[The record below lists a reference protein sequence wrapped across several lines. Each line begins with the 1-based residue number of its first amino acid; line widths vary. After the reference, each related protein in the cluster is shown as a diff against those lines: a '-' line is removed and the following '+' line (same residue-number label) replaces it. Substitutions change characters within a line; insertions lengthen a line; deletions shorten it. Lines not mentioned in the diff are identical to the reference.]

1 MATIPI
7 IQLLRNNNIYSSRDA
22 ARSALEGQKNN
33 VPDGGVILARYSGTT
48 GEQMIIKTLAGFVSN
63 ISTSENATVTIIDVE
78 GASENVQDAITSAIN
93 KLNKED
99 TAVYGQYVS
108 SVSEAN
114 GIITVTRT
122 PLPSVEKHA
131 SVGEAVTAVTQT
143 NGKIGVEYGRI
154 NALNVSVDD
163 SMNRFHS
170 DNVDGALNH
179 LFTSLN
185 EAMGSVG
192 MIIDGKINAL
202 NSFPSFKSQHIIVS
216 LNQNNGRVDSVFVKE
231 DNIASASL
239 LGTTSDT
246 KDNETAFG
254 RIAKEVAAREDAID
268 ALSTSSK
275 VTLENADGTEGILKV
290 YTIKQGGTTVGTINI
305 PKDLVVTSGS
315 VVKGTWD
322 DGVFTENVSG
332 SGTALKLVIANQTNP
347 VYINTLDLVKDHT
360 SGNGIAISDT
370 NEISVKRDTASENFL
385 TVGADGV
392 KLDGVQN
399 AISAASGHVNTI
411 IDARLGTGVTSEST
425 ATDQFAALSGQ
436 ITSINA
442 TIDSLDAT
450 VTGGSTHVDV
460 TVGQANGKITSVT
473 VANND
478 IASATDLTNE
488 ITNRTNAIKGI
499 SGDTTIDNGKVITAI
514 SQRNGIVSVTAATLG
529 AENVSASTIDSSDA
543 TVAVTGT
550 NVSAQIGS
558 LATSIKS
565 VSTAAA
571 AAHTVVN
578 AKADGH
584 VTVSIAKSEDDSHD
598 VVTIAEKDIASAND
612 LSAEVSARQSADTTL
627 QNNIDTVNST
637 LTTHTANTDV
647 HVTQADKDRWNT
659 PTDLSDYYTKTEVDS
674 KVNDINSTIESYG
687 QVTSQALNDLGTRM
701 DDYGHVTS
709 QSLNDLSTKFGDYYT
724 KTEVDTAISNVDV
737 TGQLQNYY
745 TKTEVDSKDATIQT
759 ALDALSGDTKTKIDA
774 EAQARTSG
782 DTTLQGNI
790 DALSSSTDTKI
801 ANETTARQEADTTL
815 QTNIDNVNSGLTAH
829 TADTTIHVTQAD
841 KDKWNTPTDLSNYYT
856 KAEVDGKDA
865 AINSTI
871 EAYGQVTSQALNDLG
886 TRLDDYG
893 KVTSQSLNDL
903 STKFGDYYTKTE
915 VDEAIANVDVT
926 SQLQNYYTKAEVN
939 GKDATL
945 QTALDALDAHVRE
958 NEDIV
963 SQSLNDLNNRIGN
976 TYVKSYIDALEARIA
991 ELETKFLNMENN
1003 GLQAGE
1009 Y

>member
-7 IQLLRNNNIYSSRDA
+7 IQLLRNNNIYSTRAD

-63 ISTSENATVTIIDVE
+63 ISTHENATVTIIDVE

-93 KLNKED
+93 RLNQED

-108 SVSEAN
+108 SVSEEN

-122 PLPSVEKHA
+122 PLPSVEK
-131 SVGEAVTAVTQT
+131 SVMVGEAVTAVTQT
-143 NGKIGVEYGRI
+143 NGKIGVEYGSI
-154 NALNVSVDD
+154 NAYNVSVKDYRNKFD
-163 SMNRFHS
+163 S
-170 DNVDGALNH
+170 DNVEDVLEELFNFANSGLGSLGAQIGH
-179 LFTSLN
+179 
-185 EAMGSVG
+185 
-192 MIIDGKINAL
+192 
-202 NSFPSFKSQHIIVS
+202 
-216 LNQNNGRVDSVFVKE
+216 
-231 DNIASASL
+231 
-239 LGTTSDT
+239 
-246 KDNETAFG
+246 
-254 RIAKEVAAREDAID
+254 
-268 ALSTSSK
+268 LSTSST
-275 VTLENADGTEGILKV
+275 VTLESTEGTEDGVLKV
-290 YTIKQGGTTVGTINI
+290 YTIRQGDKEVGKINI

-315 VVKGTWD
+315 VVKGNWN

-332 SGTALKLVIANQTNP
+332 SGTALKLVIANQPNP

-360 SGNGIAISDT
+360 AGNGIAISDT
-370 NEISVKRDTASENFL
+370 NVISVVRDSNSEGFL
-385 TVGADGV
+385 TVSESGV

-529 AENVSASTIDSSDA
+529 AENVSASIIDSSDA

-550 NVSAQIGS
+550 KVSEQIAS

-745 TKTEVDSKDATIQT
+745 TKTEVDSKDAT
-759 ALDALSGDTKTKIDA
+759 
-774 EAQARTSG
+774 
-782 DTTLQGNI
+782 
-790 DALSSSTDTKI
+790 
-801 ANETTARQEADTTL
+801 
-815 QTNIDNVNSGLTAH
+815 
-829 TADTTIHVTQAD
+829 
-841 KDKWNTPTDLSNYYT
+841 
-856 KAEVDGKDA
+856 
-865 AINSTI
+865 
-871 EAYGQVTSQALNDLG
+871 
-886 TRLDDYG
+886 
-893 KVTSQSLNDL
+893 
-903 STKFGDYYTKTE
+903 
-915 VDEAIANVDVT
+915 
-926 SQLQNYYTKAEVN
+926 
-939 GKDATL
+939 L
-945 QTALDALDAHVRE
+945 QTALDALDAHVSE

-1003 GLQAGE
+1003 GIETCE

>member
-7 IQLLRNNNIYSSRDA
+7 IQLLRNNNIYSTRAD
-22 ARSALEGQKNN
+22 ARSALELYKKD

-78 GASENVQDAITSAIN
+78 GADKNVQDAITSAIN

-99 TAVYGQYVS
+99 TAAVGQYVS
-108 SVSEAN
+108 SVSEEN
-114 GIITVTRT
+114 GIIKVTRR

-131 SVGEAVTAVTQT
+131 PVGEAVTAVTQT
-143 NGKIGVEYGRI
+143 NGEVGVEYGSI
-154 NALNVSVDD
+154 NAAYVSLTDVHG
-163 SMNRFHS
+163 RFES
-170 DNVDGALNH
+170 DNVGGALEELHTYVNRT
-179 LFTSLN
+179 L
-185 EAMGSVG
+185 GS
-192 MIIDGKINAL
+192 
-202 NSFPSFKSQHIIVS
+202 
-216 LNQNNGRVDSVFVKE
+216 
-231 DNIASASL
+231 
-239 LGTTSDT
+239 
-246 KDNETAFG
+246 FG
-254 RIAKEVAAREDAID
+254 AQIG
-268 ALSTSSK
+268 ALSTSST
-275 VTLENADGTEGILKV
+275 VTLESTEGTEDGVLKV
-290 YTIKQGGTTVGTINI
+290 YTIRQGDREVGTINI

-315 VVKGTWD
+315 VVKGNWN

-332 SGTALKLVIANQTNP
+332 SGTALKLVIANQPNP

-450 VTGGSTHVDV
+450 VSGGSTHVDV

-529 AENVSASTIDSSDA
+529 AENVSTSTIDSSDA

-550 NVSAQIGS
+550 KVSEQIAS

-701 DDYGHVTS
+701 DDYG
-709 QSLNDLSTKFGDYYT
+709 
-724 KTEVDTAISNVDV
+724 
-737 TGQLQNYY
+737 
-745 TKTEVDSKDATIQT
+745 
-759 ALDALSGDTKTKIDA
+759 
-774 EAQARTSG
+774 
-782 DTTLQGNI
+782 
-790 DALSSSTDTKI
+790 
-801 ANETTARQEADTTL
+801 
-815 QTNIDNVNSGLTAH
+815 
-829 TADTTIHVTQAD
+829 
-841 KDKWNTPTDLSNYYT
+841 
-856 KAEVDGKDA
+856 
-865 AINSTI
+865 
-871 EAYGQVTSQALNDLG
+871 
-886 TRLDDYG
+886 

-915 VDEAIANVDVT
+915 VDAAIANVDIT
-926 SQLQNYYTKAEVN
+926 SQLANYYTKSETSSSTQINDALELKANKTDVEAEITTREAADN
-939 GKDATL
+939 DLKASI
-945 QTALDALDAHVRE
+945 DALDAHVSE

-963 SQSLNDLNNRIGN
+963 SQSLNDLNNRIGEN
-976 TYVKSYIDALEARIA
+976 EDIVAQSLNDLNNRIADTYVKSYIDALEARIA
-991 ELETKFLNMENN
+991 ELEARFLNMENN
-1003 GLQAGE
+1003 GIETGE

>member
-7 IQLLRNNNIYSSRDA
+7 IQLLRNNNIYSTRDA

-63 ISTSENATVTIIDVE
+63 ISTPENATVTIIDVE
-78 GASENVQDAITSAIN
+78 GASENVQEAITSAIN

-99 TAVYGQYVS
+99 TAVVGQYVS
-108 SVSEAN
+108 SVSEEN
-114 GIITVTRT
+114 GIIKVTRNV
-122 PLPSVEKHA
+122 LPFLNRVAFK
-131 SVGEAVTAVTQT
+131 GEAVTAITQT
-143 NGKIGVEYGRI
+143 NGQVSVEFGGIDAY
-154 NALNVSVDD
+154 NVSLTDVHG
-163 SMNRFHS
+163 RFES
-170 DNVDGALNH
+170 ENVGGAL
-179 LFTSLN
+179 FEIKDSIN

-192 MIIDGKINAL
+192 MMIDGKINAI
-202 NSFPSFKSQHIIVS
+202 NSSPSFQSQHIIVS
-216 LNQNNGRVDSVFVKE
+216 LNQNNGRIDSVFVHE

-268 ALSTSSK
+268 ALSTSST
-275 VTLENADGTEGILKV
+275 VTLESTEGTEDGVLKV
-290 YTIKQGGTTVGTINI
+290 YTIRQGDREVGTINI

-315 VVKGTWD
+315 VVKGNWN

-332 SGTALKLVIANQTNP
+332 SGTALKLVIANQPNT
-347 VYINTLDLVKDHT
+347 VYINTLDLVNDQT
-360 SGNGIAISDT
+360 AGNGIAISNT
-370 NEISVKRDTASENFL
+370 NEISVVRDSNSEGFL

-442 TIDSLDAT
+442 TIDSLHAT

-584 VTVSIAKSEDDSHD
+584 VPVSIAKSEDDSHD

-724 KTEVDTAISNVDV
+724 KTEVDEAIANVDV

-745 TKTEVDSKDATIQT
+745 TKAEVDGKDATIQT
-759 ALDALSGDTKTKIDA
+759 ALDAL
-774 EAQARTSG
+774 
-782 DTTLQGNI
+782 
-790 DALSSSTDTKI
+790 
-801 ANETTARQEADTTL
+801 
-815 QTNIDNVNSGLTAH
+815 
-829 TADTTIHVTQAD
+829 
-841 KDKWNTPTDLSNYYT
+841 
-856 KAEVDGKDA
+856 
-865 AINSTI
+865 
-871 EAYGQVTSQALNDLG
+871 
-886 TRLDDYG
+886 
-893 KVTSQSLNDL
+893 
-903 STKFGDYYTKTE
+903 
-915 VDEAIANVDVT
+915 
-926 SQLQNYYTKAEVN
+926 
-939 GKDATL
+939 
-945 QTALDALDAHVRE
+945 DAHVSE

>member
-63 ISTSENATVTIIDVE
+63 ISTPENATVTIIDVE

-114 GIITVTRT
+114 GIIKVTRT

-143 NGKIGVEYGRI
+143 NGKIGVEYGSI
-154 NALNVSVDD
+154 NAYNVSVDD

-192 MIIDGKINAL
+192 MMIDGKINAL
-202 NSFPSFKSQHIIVS
+202 NSVKSYTSEHITVTVG
-216 LNQNNGRVDSVFVKE
+216 QDNGRITSVTVQE
-231 DNIASASL
+231 DNIASASF
-239 LGTTSDT
+239 LGTISDT
-246 KDNETAFG
+246 KDKATAFG
-254 RIAKEVAAREDAID
+254 YIAKEVADREAAIED
-268 ALSTSSK
+268 LSTSST

-290 YTIKQGGTTVGTINI
+290 YTIKQGDREVGTINI

-322 DGVFTENVSG
+322 GNTFTEDVSG
-332 SGTALKLVIANQTNP
+332 SGTSTGTALKLVIANQEAP

-360 SGNGIAISDT
+360 GGNGISISDT
-370 NEISVKRDTASENFL
+370 NVISVQIAEGSEKFL
-385 TVGADGV
+385 SVDEKGV
-392 KLDGVQN
+392 KLSGVQA
-399 AISAASGHVNTI
+399 AINKANTKVAKDSGA
-411 IDARLGTGVTSEST
+411 D
-425 ATDQFAALSGQ
+425 
-436 ITSINA
+436 
-442 TIDSLDAT
+442 
-450 VTGGSTHVDV
+450 
-460 TVGQANGKITSVT
+460 KIT
-473 VANND
+473 
-478 IASATDLTNE
+478 L
-488 ITNRTNAIKGI
+488 
-499 SGDTTIDNGKVITAI
+499 
-514 SQRNGIVSVTAATLG
+514 
-529 AENVSASTIDSSDA
+529 SD
-543 TVAVTGT
+543 
-550 NVSAQIGS
+550 
-558 LATSIKS
+558 
-565 VSTAAA
+565 STAA
-571 AAHTVVN
+571 
-578 AKADGH
+578 DGS
-584 VTVSIAKSEDDSHD
+584 VTY
-598 VVTIAEKDIASAND
+598 TIGQKDIASANA
-612 LSAEVSARQSADTTL
+612 LTAEVNDRQSADTTL
-627 QNNIDTVNST
+627 QNNIDNVNST
-637 LTTHTANTDV
+637 LTTHTADNVV
-647 HVTQADKDRWNT
+647 HITQAERNKWNT
-659 PTDLSDYYTKTEVDS
+659 PTDLSNYYTKTEVDS

-687 QVTSQALNDLGTRM
+687 QVTSQALNDLGTRL
-701 DDYGHVTS
+701 DDYGKVTS

-745 TKTEVDSKDATIQT
+745 TKTEVDSKDATLKT
-759 ALDALSGDTKTKIDA
+759 AL
-774 EAQARTSG
+774 
-782 DTTLQGNI
+782 

-801 ANETTARQEADTTL
+801 ASETTERQNADNTL
-815 QTNIDNVNSGLTAH
+815 QGNINNVNSCLTAH
-829 TADTTIHVTQAD
+829 TANTTVHVTQAD

-865 AINSTI
+865 
-871 EAYGQVTSQALNDLG
+871 
-886 TRLDDYG
+886 
-893 KVTSQSLNDL
+893 
-903 STKFGDYYTKTE
+903 
-915 VDEAIANVDVT
+915 
-926 SQLQNYYTKAEVN
+926 
-939 GKDATL
+939 TL
-945 QTALDALDAHVRE
+945 QTALNALDAHVNE

-963 SQSLNDLNNRIGN
+963 SKSLNDLNNRIGN